1 MREAAFILLILFL
14 LFGLTAFRYRKHI
27 AGILAFGRSL
37 REIRENANA
46 AAPSYEEKTPALEL
60 RSCTACGKWVDPA
73 TTVRFPP
80 DTYYCSNECVQ
91 KVMAS
96 AQ

>member
-37 REIRENANA
+37 REIREML
-46 AAPSYEEKTPALEL
+46 TPRLHPTKKKL
-60 RSCTACGKWVDPA
+60 R
-73 TTVRFPP
+73 R
-80 DTYYCSNECVQ
+80 
-91 KVMAS
+91 
-96 AQ
+96 